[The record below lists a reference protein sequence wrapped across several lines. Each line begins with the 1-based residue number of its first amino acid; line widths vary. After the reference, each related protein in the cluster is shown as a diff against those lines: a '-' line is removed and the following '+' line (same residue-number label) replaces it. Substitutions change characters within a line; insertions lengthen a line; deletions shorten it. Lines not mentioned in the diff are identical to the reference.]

1 MKRKVEKKEI
11 QRSRLIRT
19 TSVPPTQ
26 ESLSNGRNDEAE
38 ASTVLCKDCKY
49 VSQVESFIIVDAL
62 HVQCPLCL
70 YVFFMDEAQ
79 RKARSSAGFSP
90 VGGGAGGPRP

>member
-1 MKRKVEKKEI
+1 MKRKVTKNKI
-11 QRSRLIRT
+11 QKSKSVRT

-26 ESLSNGRNDEAE
+26 ESLSHGRKEAAE

-49 VSQVESFIIVDAL
+49 ASQVESFVTVDAL

-79 RKARSSAGFSP
+79 RKALAGP
-90 VGGGAGGPRP
+90 E